1 MFRIIYVAT
10 FFISATSTVVAWEP
24 RNENVIAGKVPMSL
38 LLNGLKE
45 SSGIAFSIVDPDCVW
60 THNDS
65 GDISQILAFNQF
77 GKYCGRATLRRSKA
91 VDFEDMAAYTDPD
104 GTPRLL
110 VADVGDN
117 DSKRDS
123 VTLYL
128 FDEPDPRIR
137 GPVNGYQKVIVRYSG
152 GSQNCES
159 VTVDVKNNR
168 ILLFGKSPLFATMH
182 QIPLPKRV
190 VSKDP
195 KRLVTEVNT
204 KAIAKLALPMATG
217 MDLDPKSGDLW
228 ISSYFQA
235 YYFPS
240 DSANSLESRLKKPP
254 RLIPMPKLRQIEA
267 IAVDVT
273 GRVWVT
279 IEGSPA
285 RMQRVTVAD
294 E

>member
-1 MFRIIYVAT
+1 MFRSIIIAALC
-10 FFISATSTVVAWEP
+10 FSATSSAMAWEP
-24 RNENVIAGKVPMSL
+24 RNQNVIQGKVPMSL
-38 LLNGLKE
+38 SHDGLKE
-45 SSGIAFSIVDPDCVW
+45 SSGIAFSILDPSCVW

-65 GDISQILAFNQF
+65 GGIGQVLAFNQL
-77 GKYCGRATLRRSKA
+77 GKYCGRAVLRRVRPA
-91 VDFEDMAAYTDPD
+91 DFEDMAAYTDPD

-117 DSKRDS
+117 DSKRNA

-128 FDEPDPRIR
+128 FDEPDPSDRA
-137 GPVNGYQKVIVRYSG
+137 GVDWFQKVIVRYAG

-168 ILLFGKSPLFATMH
+168 ILLLGKSPLFATLH

-195 KRLVTEVNT
+195 KKLVTEVKT
-204 KAIAKLALPMATG
+204 KAIARLALPMATG
-217 MDLDPKSGDLW
+217 MDLDPNSGDLW

-235 YYFPS
+235 YHFPS
-240 DSANSLESRLKKPP
+240 DSDTSLESRLKNPP

-267 IAVDVT
+267 IAVDDS

-279 IEGSPA
+279 SEGSPA
-285 RMQRVTVAD
+285 RMQRVTVVD